1 VVQWIFVLLSLFL
14 VLALQTYRHDM
25 TYSVLKVPLNP
36 NKPTNHP
43 GFGIGTIYDW
53 RQVDEEVA
61 DSQMSLTVLRSVWRA
76 SEGRCLSI

>member
-1 VVQWIFVLLSLFL
+1 MGFCFVESF
-14 VLALQTYRHDM
+14 
-25 TYSVLKVPLNP
+25 
-36 NKPTNHP
+36 P

-53 RQVDEEVA
+53 RQVDEEVT